1 MSGVKDDPPFSH
13 SPDSALT
20 FVHELSGYSVL
31 SECWKDRQEADFP
44 IIAYER
50 PMTKQYASHQ
60 LSIEKGRYTLRGW
73 RPHDRLLD
81 IRHVLFPKLVWTA
94 VSELGIRSFGY
105 SEGRWYLGLAHISY
119 FQL

>member
-1 MSGVKDDPPFSH
+1 MSGVKDDPRFSH
-13 SPDSALT
+13 PSDSALT
-20 FVHELSGYSVL
+20 FVRELSRYSVP
-31 SECWKDRQEADFP
+31 SECWKHREEADFR

-81 IRHVLFPKLVWTA
+81 IRHVLVPKLV
-94 VSELGIRSFGY
+94 
-105 SEGRWYLGLAHISY
+105 
-119 FQL
+119 